1 MKTGF
6 YTKLAF
12 DGIRK
17 NKRIYI
23 PYILMNAAMVA
34 MYYILAFLQRTDTIS
49 TISGIRTIRFTLY
62 LGGWLLAIFS
72 CIFILYTNRFIL
84 RYRKK
89 EFGLYNIFGMDKGNI
104 GKVMLWETFIA
115 ASISISAGLLA
126 GIAFSKFAELGLV
139 HIVDSKTTYTLAV
152 SLDAIFMSIAV
163 FAAIFFLQFLNSARQ
178 IRNATAI
185 SLLQSEN
192 TGEKPPKANVFWGV
206 MGAVLLAIAYFI
218 AATLNEPQ
226 IRKAVIF
233 YFIAVIL
240 VVVGTYITMI
250 AGSVL
255 LCRVLQ
261 KNKRYYYKPN
271 HFVPVS
277 SMVYRMK
284 RNGAGLASICILV
297 TMVLVMIASTAC
309 LYSGTLSNYR
319 QNYPRDILMDF
330 PAESCD
336 ALTDANINDLRW
348 EIKAFLYDRGGA
360 PQDDYAYRYAIAEGS
375 FDGNNLELDS
385 SLLDATKEYETWT
398 IYFIPVEDYNAIMG
412 TNLFVAQD
420 EALVYTYRNAFAGN
434 TISIGQAANWTIRE
448 ELNEFVPAGT
458 GSMARTEASIAVFVP
473 DFHKA
478 TQALLSLADEN
489 ESRLIHF
496 SWLYNFNTGL
506 EADEQIALYNGL
518 CKKFQK
524 NDAIFEKYGLIG
536 VNCDSREAQSDD
548 SFSMYGGILFLG
560 IILSIALLIAAT
572 LIIYYKQLTEGF
584 EDQPRYETMK
594 KIGMTKK
601 EIRKNITSQM
611 LTIFFFPLLLA
622 GLHLVFAFPMM
633 QRLLLEFQL
642 SNRPLFLSVTG
653 IVGAFIA
660 VFYGI
665 VYCATSNAYYR
676 IVSGGDRRGYYE

>member
-1 MKTGF
+1 MKIGF
-6 YTKLAF
+6 YTKLAI

-23 PYILMNAAMVA
+23 PYILMASAMVA
-34 MYYILAFLQRTDTIS
+34 IYYILAFLQRTDTIS
-49 TISGIRTIRFTLY
+49 TIIGIRTIRFTLN
-62 LGGWLLAIFS
+62 LGGWLLALFS
-72 CIFILYTNRFIL
+72 CIFILYTNSFIL

-104 GKVMLWETFIA
+104 GKVMIWETFIVA
-115 ASISISAGLLA
+115 LISISVGLVA
-126 GIAFSKFAELGLV
+126 GIACSKFAELGLV
-139 HIVDSKTTYTLAV
+139 HIVDSKATYTLAV
-152 SLDAIFMSIAV
+152 SSDAIFMSIAV

-185 SLLQSEN
+185 SLLRSDN
-192 TGEKPPKANVFWGV
+192 TGEKRPKANVFLGV
-206 MGAVLLAIAYFI
+206 MGVVLLAIAYFI
-218 AATLNEPQ
+218 AATLNEAQ
-226 IRKAVIF
+226 IRKAISF

-284 RNGAGLASICILV
+284 RNGAGLASICILI

-309 LYSGTLSNYR
+309 LYSGTMFDY
-319 QNYPRDILMDF
+319 QQKYPRDILMNF
-330 PAESCD
+330 PAENCD
-336 ALTDANINDLRW
+336 ALTDANINGLRW
-348 EIKAFLYDRGGA
+348 EIKEFLYDCGGE
-360 PQDDYAYRYAIAEGS
+360 PQDDYAYRYANVEGY
-375 FDGNNLELDS
+375 FDGNNLELDPS
-385 SLLDATKEYETWT
+385 VLDMTKEYETWSV
-398 IYFIPVEDYNAIMG
+398 YFIPVEDYNAIMS
-412 TNLFVAQD
+412 TNMFVDQD
-420 EALVYTYRNAFAGN
+420 EALIYTYRNEFDGN
-434 TISIGQAANWTIRE
+434 NISIGQTVNWTISDK
-448 ELNEFVPAGT
+448 LNDFVPAGIQ
-458 GSMARTEASIAVFVP
+458 SMGGTEASIVVFVS
-473 DFHKA
+473 DFNGA
-478 TQALLSLADEN
+478 TQTLLSLADESKAQFVN
-489 ESRLIHF
+489 F

-506 EADEQIALYNGL
+506 KADKQIEFYNNL
-518 CKKFQK
+518 FDKFQE
-524 NDAIFEKYGLIG
+524 NDTISEKYGLIG
-536 VNCDSREAQSDD
+536 INCTSREAESDD
-548 SFSMYGGILFLG
+548 SFSMYGGIFFLG
-560 IILSIALLIAAT
+560 IILSIALVIAAM
-572 LIIYYKQLTEGF
+572 LIIYYKQITEGF

-611 LTIFFFPLLLA
+611 LTVFFFPLLLA
-622 GLHLVFAFPMM
+622 GLHLVFAFPMI

-660 VFYGI
+660 VFYII
-665 VYCATSNAYYR
+665 VYRATANAYYR
-676 IVSGGDRRGYYE
+676 IVSSSENQRRN